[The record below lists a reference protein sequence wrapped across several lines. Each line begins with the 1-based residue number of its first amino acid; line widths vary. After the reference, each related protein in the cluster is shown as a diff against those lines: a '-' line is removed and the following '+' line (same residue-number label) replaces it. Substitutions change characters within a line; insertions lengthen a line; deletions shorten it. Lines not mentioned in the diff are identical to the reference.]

1 MLADGEEPTWVSEY
15 DGGSALEGPLS
26 KQYLYCLYW
35 SLTTMSTVGYGD
47 IIPAND
53 RERTFATFS
62 LVVGALSFAFIN
74 GNVVGLLSTLDNQTA
89 LVEGKM
95 EAVKEYVQWRSLPKE
110 LVIRIRRY
118 YEHCE

>member
-15 DGGSALEGPLS
+15 DGGSALEAPLS

-74 GNVVGLLSTLDNQTA
+74 VNVVGLLSTLDNQTA

-118 YEHCE
+118 Y